1 MSKEPIVGSGFKGPG
16 FEMKGFQQRNLE
28 NLLKTL
34 SNKET
39 QKSIEALSKIK
50 KDEWKAMATTAI
62 MLNSFLTLGGIE
74 AFTSRFTESIKNTIE
89 LKIDEFLSPLNNQ
102 INQAISDILAP
113 FLANILTPVVN
124 NLTTFLGDNMVG
136 AGIGGIAGAIASMVL
151 PGGPIWIAI
160 GAAIGAA
167 IQDPGFAG
175 DDRFARFDAWLDAQ
189 NAPTQIPF
197 IPGVPIGGGA
207 LPMPPR
213 DPGRIG
219 RLGEFEEAF

>member
-1 MSKEPIVGSGFKGPG
+1 MPKEPIVGSGFKGPG

-50 KDEWKAMATTAI
+50 KDEWKFMAEATTQ
-62 MLNSFLTLGGIE
+62 LNSFLALGGIE
-74 AFTSRFTESIKNTIE
+74 AFASHFTERINTTIE
-89 LKIDEFLSPLNNQ
+89 LKIDEFLSPLNNE
-102 INQAISDILAP
+102 INQAITDILSP
-113 FLANILTPVVN
+113 VMEILSPVINDIVTFISVN
-124 NLTTFLGDNMVG
+124 ATGAAVGGIVG
-136 AGIGGIAGAIASMVL
+136 AILGMVL

-189 NAPTQIPF
+189 NTSTQIPF
-197 IPGVPIGGGA
+197 TPGIPIGGGA

-213 DPGRIG
+213 DPGRAG
-219 RLGEFEEAF
+219 RHAEFEEGF